1 LLTVKI
7 AEFRNSPLLVGQHFQ
22 VQVSITFQ
30 KSGVDGQLKPVVS
43 LLPVDL
49 YFLLLPHYGVFD
61 RHTIKLTLALWSSQG
76 FPHSQ
81 GSFAWVVQV
90 RASSSSATTTP
101 ASNTIT
107 PAQNVSTSSSFSSA
121 SGIGPASGDGIKGK
135 SDGRSQNASKDAV
148 SVQTPASFC
157 VSNGLPEKLCLKSF
171 EKTKSSINLVSSPPA
186 THEPEFVAIDCKVAG
201 NKFYWSS

>member
-1 LLTVKI
+1 LLNVKI

-61 RHTIKLTLALWSSQG
+61 RHTIKLTLTLWSSQG

-90 RASSSSATTTP
+90 RASSSSATTIHLPPIPSRPPRTFQP
-101 ASNTIT
+101 LLPSV
-107 PAQNVSTSSSFSSA
+107 PHLVLVLHP
-121 SGIGPASGDGIKGK
+121 GME
-135 SDGRSQNASKDAV
+135 SKAKVMVDLRMPPKM
-148 SVQTPASFC
+148 QFLSFC
-157 VSNGLPEKLCLKSF
+157 SDAGLILRE
-171 EKTKSSINLVSSPPA
+171 
-186 THEPEFVAIDCKVAG
+186 
-201 NKFYWSS
+201 